1 MAHTTHRIKT
11 KSSKSAVTPPRKK
24 TGAAG
29 ADAIKAR
36 RQAKEII
43 GALKEA
49 EQIHKGKR
57 KGKGFD
63 EFLKEL

>member
-1 MAHTTHRIKT
+1 MPHATQHTKV
-11 KSSKSAVTPPRKK
+11 KASKNAVPPPRKK
-24 TGAAG
+24 TSAAG
-29 ADAIKAR
+29 ADAVRAR